1 MDSTPSFSL
10 GLTKIQSTSNEIDMP
25 GFVPDNFDY
34 KNVGFCENRSK
45 YRNDPTI
52 MTKLRVTAS
61 VKGKKTASDKG
72 KKTVVAISMEKKG
85 SCEKRP
91 ITKGDE
97 ICDQNGSTSFFE
109 RMIDMNNIRGK
120 DFFQQVN
127 ELIET
132 GLFVEKQLYR
142 LGGMPHVLNVWMYEC
157 CSKIDKDIACRIGNG
172 IPRIFNCLNKD
183 VEKNE
188 ARGDDLGTP
197 KEHPKDFPEKESETE
212 VKNDA
217 FQHSIDNII
226 ADFSSPVSAIQSEEL
241 LQKENLPDL
250 ILRKNNI
257 EVQNKLQV
265 SCTVVSF
272 EAFQELIDNIIAG
285 MSTPIIAMAANSG
298 DISQKAN
305 LPDPPLH
312 TTNVKVPNEL
322 RESTN
327 AISTD
332 SSQESIDNII
342 AKIFTPVVAMK
353 MKSVSPTEINNNEC
367 QIHDTQFQLVLSEE
381 EEVGKQDVIKTR
393 APKNRKRTTI
403 FRSPFTTEFGSS
415 CKGKESATVDF
426 PQKHPF
432 DGYLIFHEMLMRL
445 IEEYSDWI
453 VEGLLKFHE
462 KKDCG
467 VFMVAYTEFLSDP
480 MQISSSNLVAEY
492 LRKRYATLL

>member
-1 MDSTPSFSL
+1 MTDQE
-10 GLTKIQSTSNEIDMP
+10 KIKGHP
-25 GFVPDNFDY
+25 Y
-34 KNVGFCENRSK
+34 
-45 YRNDPTI
+45 
-52 MTKLRVTAS
+52 
-61 VKGKKTASDKG
+61 VK
-72 KKTVVAISMEKKG
+72 E
-85 SCEKRP
+85 
-91 ITKGDE
+91 
-97 ICDQNGSTSFFE
+97 
-109 RMIDMNNIRGK
+109 
-120 DFFQQVN
+120 VN
-127 ELIET
+127 EPPSGTTNTITDPINEEAPHEPSLMDFGKQTPTAEQNPPV
-132 GLFVEKQLYR
+132 VESGR
-142 LGGMPHVLNVWMYEC
+142 TD
-157 CSKIDKDIACRIGNG
+157 S
-172 IPRIFNCLNKD
+172 
-183 VEKNE
+183 
-188 ARGDDLGTP
+188 GTIISS
-197 KEHPKDFPEKESETE
+197 ESETE
-212 VKNDA
+212 VKNDV

-226 ADFSSPVSAIQSEEL
+226 ADFSSP
-241 LQKENLPDL
+241 
-250 ILRKNNI
+250 
-257 EVQNKLQV
+257 V

-342 AKIFTPVVAMK
+342 AGIFTPVVAMK

-367 QIHDTQFQLVLSEE
+367 QIHDTQFQLVLPEE
-381 EEVGKQDVIKTR
+381 EEV
-393 APKNRKRTTI
+393 
-403 FRSPFTTEFGSS
+403 
-415 CKGKESATVDF
+415 GKESATVDF

-467 VFMVAYTEFLSDP
+467 VFMVAYTEFLSDQ

-492 LRKRYATLL
+492 L